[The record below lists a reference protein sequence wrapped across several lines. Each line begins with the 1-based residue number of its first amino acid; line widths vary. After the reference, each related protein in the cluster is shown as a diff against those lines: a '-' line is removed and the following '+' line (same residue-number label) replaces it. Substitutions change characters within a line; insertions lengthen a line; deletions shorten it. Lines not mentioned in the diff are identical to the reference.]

1 MYNTWILFGFLVVL
15 AGLLVHFK
23 PAGEPYGSIA
33 EGFGSYGAE
42 GFAGAHAVDKIHM
55 PECVSRSTDAQAL
68 LARVASYPESDE
80 KAAELRLLV
89 SKLCCMEADISAP
102 SAGVYRTMK
111 MQFRTSEDM
120 EPPATIVGR
129 CLRNAV
135 NQRDIDLIIEKF
147 KGRGLVLIKQLC
159 TGDVKEASA
168 EFDKVV
174 ARLQFAMTTFCLTP
188 QPSMDRPTGPRDLGF
203 WEPKNVADLDQYVG
217 ISAQPTIN

>member
-15 AGLLVHFK
+15 AGLLMHFK
-23 PAGEPYGSIA
+23 PVNPLA
-33 EGFGSYGAE
+33 EGFS
-42 GFAGAHAVDKIHM
+42 GAHAVDKIHM
-55 PECVSRSTDAQAL
+55 PECVSRSTDAQSL
-68 LARVASYPESDE
+68 LARIARYPEKEE

-89 SKLCCMEADISAP
+89 SKLCCMEADIAAP
-102 SAGVYRTMK
+102 SAGIYRTQH

-135 NQRDIDLIIEKF
+135 NQRDIDLIIEKY
-147 KGRGLVLIKQLC
+147 KARGLVLITQLC
-159 TGDVKEASA
+159 TGDLMEATA

-174 ARLQFAMTTFCLTP
+174 ARLQFAMSTFCLTP
-188 QPSMDRPTGPRDLGF
+188 QPSMDRPTGARDLGF
-203 WEPKNVADLDQYVG
+203 FEPKNVADLDQYVG